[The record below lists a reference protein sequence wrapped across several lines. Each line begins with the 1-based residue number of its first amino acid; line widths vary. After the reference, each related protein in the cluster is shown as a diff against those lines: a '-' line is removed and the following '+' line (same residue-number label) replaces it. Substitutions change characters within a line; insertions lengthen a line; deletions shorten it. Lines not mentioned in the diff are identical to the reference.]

1 MLKVSVPNSLT
12 PDSAWEKI
20 KNFSNVLQKQ
30 YSGKFKLISNN
41 WNDKTKTATVEG
53 SVTLMF
59 LPMTAK
65 FTLAVTEDSIVISS
79 DSPAVS
85 GGIFKP
91 IVEAKIKQAL
101 DECLK

>member
-1 MLKVSVPNSLT
+1 MLRVSVPNSLT
-12 PDSAWEKI
+12 PDSAWGKL

-30 YSGKFKLISNN
+30 YSGKFKLISNS
-41 WNDKTKTATVEG
+41 WNDNTKTATVEG

-59 LPMTAK
+59 LPMSAK

-79 DSPAVS
+79 DSPTVS
-85 GGIFKP
+85 EGIFKP

-101 DECLK
+101 EECLK